1 MRLYVTIHKKDLIRY
16 LAHSKPSISGR
27 YTNDNFEKHI
37 PIINVRCVSLRAG
50 YIRLGGIPQM
60 YLTTDFTQN

>member
-1 MRLYVTIHKKDLIRY
+1 MKIHKKDLIRY
-16 LAHSKPSISGR
+16 LAHNKPSISGS

-37 PIINVRCVSLRAG
+37 PLINVCCVSPRAG

-60 YLTTDFTQN
+60 YLTTDSTKN